1 MLLLLLLLAPIS
13 APSLTSSNAAA
24 ARADLGHESDVV
36 HAAAQTCLVAAM
48 ADSFAAAITN
58 PFDVVKCGP
67 PVRPSAGGG
76 GAGAETSLPLTFV
89 RTSPPAGC
97 G

>member
-1 MLLLLLLLAPIS
+1 MLLLLLLLLLLAPIS

-24 ARADLGHESDVV
+24 ARADLGSESDVV
-36 HAAAQTCLVAAM
+36 HAAAQTCMVAAM

-67 PVRPSAGGG
+67 PVRPSAGV
-76 GAGAETSLPLTFV
+76 GA
-89 RTSPPAGC
+89 PALKRPHP
-97 G
+97 